1 MPKTLLPI
9 IILLILNCCVFQTYG
24 RVLTGTNRI
33 IKTQNGISNYSVS
46 IGVGVYLEKVILVIR
61 KFEQFGQSFYIA
73 VDLED
78 LETQII
84 PSDKIVV
91 RSSDWLQ
98 VLNDYKNTAYVKEI
112 KRAKIQSFSLQN
124 SGIIH
129 GFPKE
134 KGITLTIDLC
144 PSLKPLD
151 RIIFTSLV
159 SEFQNI
165 EKPVPLA
172 LSITGQFM
180 LTHPKDL
187 SWLMDLVRS
196 GDISITW
203 INHT

>member
-98 VLNDYKNTAYVKEI
+98 VLNDYQKGKDP
-112 KRAKIQSFSLQN
+112 
-124 SGIIH
+124 IILITEFRYYPR
-129 GFPKE
+129 FPKRE
-134 KGITLTIDLC
+134 
-144 PSLKPLD
+144 
-151 RIIFTSLV
+151 
-159 SEFQNI
+159 
-165 EKPVPLA
+165 
-172 LSITGQFM
+172 
-180 LTHPKDL
+180 
-187 SWLMDLVRS
+187 
-196 GDISITW
+196 GD
-203 INHT
+203 NFNY